1 MDFIRDTFPDLIS
14 RLGIPITDQIIDD
27 LYQHEVLSLEEMDT
41 ITAERVS
48 QVRARLL
55 VLMVLRKGLAS
66 CNHFVQSLEVRD
78 RLLFQDLQ
86 GKCEL
91 ATAIQADFEN
101 LTQDLKDLY
110 KSAGFRQFHPLGDET
125 GIDILFD
132 LENTFTDPLLWRKD
146 IHNRR
151 LEQIPLDTFLQEL
164 ESPCI
169 IEGEAGKGKTTL
181 LKRIA
186 TLWARGKCKAL
197 KKYKLV
203 FFITLSSAKVGLY
216 ESLCDQLLGLSY
228 KWNKIHFMKELRDL
242 KEKVLF
248 LLDGYDEFKSKSCL
262 ELDALIKDNC
272 SYKNTV
278 VVTTRTETIKAVRR
292 FGSMIVETG
301 DLTEESA
308 KMLIKNVLV
317 EEGAEGL
324 LSQLESSPF
333 MKNLMKTPLFVVIA
347 CALRMGDSTSPL
359 NTQTALFRTLYDLMV
374 EKNKYKTRNVAL
386 NTVAQS
392 IDHCGDLAL
401 DGLFNHRFD
410 FEQEDLAAVKE
421 EVLLAAG
428 LLHKYTAQRL
438 WPVYRF
444 FHKSFQEYTAGRR
457 LSELLS
463 SDSKAEVI
471 RGETYLSEI
480 KSVSEVTTTYGNL
493 LLYTCGSSK
502 RSTRKVVRHLTY
514 VYQQGGPFG
523 PLPSSEFVDYGIGL
537 FYESTTKS
545 DLSEEFQG
553 LFSGKIMYI
562 NTQNISAHLFDL
574 FRFLPKCLSS
584 LDLIKLDFYG
594 TVAVCPNDN
603 LEGMSAGGTEPPACE
618 TYIPKK
624 AVELFFDW
632 NQALGKLQMT
642 LKDFSKLNR
651 KDIKYL
657 GKICCS
663 ADRLSL
669 HIKNSEG
676 ITNTL
681 KQVLESCRNMQD
693 LIVEGTPLSLED
705 EQRIVEMTD
714 LKSIYIH
721 NLQTERLQG
730 GLIDGL
736 HNLVNI
742 EKLVLDNV
750 RMTEKDTTQLAIGIR
765 NLKKLNVLQLS
776 HLAAISAGLDGIVE
790 SVTCECCNLEDLTLV
805 GCGLSGKAV
814 ETLAMNLGNLTK
826 LMTLDLSE
834 NYLEGGESVDIL
846 VDSLQILQCK
856 TQMTTLMLPSG
867 PGVSLCLDKLLVL
880 LEHMPRLQ
888 KLSLRNWSLGDA
900 EIIKL
905 SLLFQNHVI
914 GLLHLDLGE
923 NLVHNNGWLSLI
935 RALNNQ
941 KDLTYVDFSSLNMFK
956 QEPVLILELKRLALE
971 LKSLSEIKLNKWD
984 LDEEDRK
991 IINSGNKILHM

>member
-1 MDFIRDTFPDLIS
+1 
-14 RLGIPITDQIIDD
+14 
-27 LYQHEVLSLEEMDT
+27 
-41 ITAERVS
+41 
-48 QVRARLL
+48 
-55 VLMVLRKGLAS
+55 MVLRKGLAS
-66 CNHFVQSLEVRD
+66 CNHFVRSLEARD
-78 RLLFQDLQ
+78 QLLFQDLQ
-86 GKCEL
+86 GKCQL
-91 ATAIQADFEN
+91 ATPIQAEFEN

-110 KSAGFRQFHPLGDET
+110 KSAGFRQFHPLGDDT

-151 LEQIPLDTFLQEL
+151 LEQMPLDTFLQEI

-186 TLWARGKCKAL
+186 TLWARGKCKTL
-197 KKYKLV
+197 QKYKLV
-203 FFITLSSAKVGLY
+203 FFITLSSAKIGLY

-228 KWNKIHFMKELRDL
+228 KWNKINFMKELRDL

-248 LLDGYDEFKSKSCL
+248 LLDGYDEFKSESCS

-278 VVTTRTETIKAVRR
+278 IVTTRTETIKAVRR

-308 KMLIKNVLV
+308 KILIKNVLV
-317 EEGAEGL
+317 EEGAELL
-324 LSQLESSPF
+324 LSQLERSPF

-374 EKNKYKTRNVAL
+374 AKNKYKTRNVAL
-386 NTVAQS
+386 NTVDQS

-401 DGLFNHRFD
+401 DGVFNHRFD

-457 LSELLS
+457 LSQLLT
-463 SDSKAEVI
+463 SDVEAEMI
-471 RGETYLSEI
+471 RGETYLNKI
-480 KSVSEVTTTYGNL
+480 KSVCEVTTTYSNL

-502 RSTRKVVRHLTY
+502 MCTKKVVRYLSD
-514 VYQQGGPFG
+514 VYQLSSQFG
-523 PLPSSEFVDYGIGL
+523 PLSSSKFVEYGIGL
-537 FYESTTKS
+537 FYESTTQS
-545 DLSEEFQG
+545 DLSGEFQR
-553 LFSGKIMYI
+553 LFSGKILYI
-562 NTQNISAHLFDL
+562 NTQNISAHLFDF
-574 FRFLPKCLSS
+574 FRFLPNCLSS
-584 LDLIKLDFYG
+584 LDLIKLDFDG
-594 TVAVCPNDN
+594 NVAVCLNDS
-603 LEGMSAGGTEPPACE
+603 LEGMSVGGTEPPVCK

-632 NQALGKLQMT
+632 NQSLGKLQMT
-642 LKDFSKLNR
+642 LKDFSRLNR

-663 ADRLSL
+663 AARLSL
-669 HIKNSEG
+669 HIKNSAG

-681 KQVLESCRNMQD
+681 PQVLESCKNMQD
-693 LIVEGTPLSLED
+693 LIVEDTPLSLED
-705 EQRIVEMTD
+705 EQRIVEMMV
-714 LKSIYIH
+714 LKSLYIH
-721 NLQTERLQG
+721 HLQTERLQG

-736 HNLVNI
+736 HNLINI
-742 EKLVLDNV
+742 EKLILDNV
-750 RMTEKDTTQLAIGIR
+750 RMTEKDAIQLAIGIR

-776 HLAAISAGLDGIVE
+776 HLPPIAPGLDGIVE

-805 GCGLSGKAV
+805 GCCLSQKAV
-814 ETLAMNLGNLTK
+814 ETLAENLGNLPK
-826 LMTLDLSE
+826 LMVLDLSE
-834 NYLEGGESVDIL
+834 NYLEGGKSVETL
-846 VDSLQILQCK
+846 VDSLQILQSK
-856 TQMTTLMLPSG
+856 TQMTTLKLPSG
-867 PGVSLCLDKLLVL
+867 PDVLLCLDKLLVL
-880 LEHMPRLQ
+880 LEHMPQLQ
-888 KLSLRNWSLGDA
+888 KLSLRNWNLEDA

-905 SLLFQNHVI
+905 SMLFENHVKA
-914 GLLHLDLGE
+914 LLHLDLGE
-923 NLVHNNGWLSLI
+923 NLVDNDGWFSLI

-941 KDLTYVDFSSLNMFK
+941 KDLRYLDFSSLKMFN
-956 QEPVLILELKRLALE
+956 QDPRIILELKRLAHE
-971 LKSLSEIKLNKWD
+971 LKSLSEIKLNGWD
-984 LDEEDRK
+984 LDEDDRK
-991 IINSGNKILHM
+991 MINSGNKILHM